1 MTPWTAACQ
10 VSLSLTISWGLSKF
24 TSTASVMSSSHLLL
38 LPSIFPSIRDFST
51 EWTLHIRWPKY
62 WSFSCSISPSN
73 DYSGLISAKID
84 WFDLLAVQGTFR
96 SLFQHHSSKASVIL
110 HSAFFPVQLL
120 QLYMIT
126 GKTIHILD
134 CMEINYTPIKMYRTE
149 LNTNHVNEMLKYT
162 SQQRWHCQ
170 LFSVILNKSELQI
183 LCWG

>member
-1 MTPWTAACQ
+1 MDCSMPGLPVPHHLLGFVQ
-10 VSLSLTISWGLSKF
+10 VHFHCISDVFQPSSASALNLSQHQGLFKW
-24 TSTASVMSSSHLLL
+24 VSSSHQVAKVLEL
-38 LPSIFPSIRDFST
+38 
-51 EWTLHIRWPKY
+51 
-62 WSFSCSISPSN
+62 SFSISPFN
-73 DYSGLISAKID
+73 GYSGLICFRAD
-84 WFDLLAVQGTFR
+84 WFDLLSVQGTFR